1 MMVIDLNA
9 CAYGHSDQTAPDIDF
24 LYIIRGDTISF
35 SSPQRPEADRELNF
49 QYQQCAPYYAEF
61 VQDPGL
67 FLREYAC
74 ACYAGKSKGAYALS
88 VETPEGRLVRFFL
101 NPRGQVFATCPDR
114 AEGETAFSGE
124 GRKWIAAA
132 GKTLDGFKR
141 FLAKHTKDYAL
152 LYAGAVKQYE
162 ALVLEAGQK
171 ETGRHGVFLI
181 DFNAGAFTDTD
192 PAGPRGNFMRG
203 ASGRSVV
210 SLLPQSLNKE
220 IAFQFGRCFVTWLE
234 FVKNAAQF
242 LKKTTP
248 HCLFDPQSGQY
259 ALVIK
264 SSKAG
269 FIWLML
275 KPDGQTLAAEFSV
288 SETEKKAEQ
297 WTFITEKPKN
307 FGKQERGVQ
316 TVSTA
321 AVRAFNNF
329 LVRNQKQYS
338 SFYKNAQIK
347 YKYLASNKIKRKEQ
361 RGKEDKIKSRE
372 QGTSNRGQNKEQR
385 AKSRE

>member
-1 MMVIDLNA
+1 MMVIDLDTG
-9 CAYGHSDQTAPDIDF
+9 AYGHSDLTAPDIDF
-24 LYIIRGDTISF
+24 LYVIRGDIISF
-35 SSPQRPEADRELNF
+35 SSPSHPEEDRELNF

-61 VQDPGL
+61 AQDPGL
-67 FLREYAC
+67 FLRDYAYVC
-74 ACYAGKSKGAYALS
+74 HAGRSNGSYALS

-101 NPRGQVFATCPDR
+101 NPQGQVFATCPDR
-114 AEGETAFSGE
+114 AEGETALSGE
-124 GRKWIAAA
+124 GREWVAVA

-152 LYAGAVKQYE
+152 LYACAVKKYE
-162 ALVLEAGQK
+162 AVVLEAGRK
-171 ETGRHGVFLI
+171 KTGRHGVFLV

-192 PAGPRGNFMRG
+192 PAGPRGNFIRG

-234 FVKNAAQF
+234 FIKNAAQF
-242 LKKTTP
+242 IKKTTP
-248 HCLFDPQSGQY
+248 RCLFDPQSGQY
-259 ALVIK
+259 ALLIK
-264 SSKAG
+264 SGKAG

-288 SETEKKAEQ
+288 SETKKEAER

-307 FGKQERGVQ
+307 FNKQEGDAK

-329 LVRNQKQYS
+329 IVRNQKQYS
-338 SFYKNAQIK
+338 FFYKNAQIK
-347 YKYLASNKIKRKEQ
+347 YKQ
-361 RGKEDKIKSRE
+361 
-372 QGTSNRGQNKEQR
+372 
-385 AKSRE
+385 